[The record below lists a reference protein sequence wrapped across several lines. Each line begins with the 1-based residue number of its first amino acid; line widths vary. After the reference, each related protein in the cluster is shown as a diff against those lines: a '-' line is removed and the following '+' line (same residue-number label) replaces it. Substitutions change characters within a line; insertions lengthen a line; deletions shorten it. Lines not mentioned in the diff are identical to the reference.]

1 MSEDPPKP
9 GSLVFAVGE
18 VATGAGGA
26 GSSMG
31 DHTGESGAGHDIN
44 TGKELRLASVAG
56 APDMVYSWPLT
67 VGKGGTFYYLNTMLC
82 YKHHVI
88 MQGVLRKEKMNMIR
102 LWRY

>member
-26 GSSMG
+26 GRSMG

-44 TGKELRLASVAG
+44 TGKELRLASVAT
-56 APDMVYSWPLT
+56 P
-67 VGKGGTFYYLNTMLC
+67 
-82 YKHHVI
+82 
-88 MQGVLRKEKMNMIR
+88 
-102 LWRY
+102 

>member
-26 GSSMG
+26 GRSMG

-56 APDMVYSWPLT
+56 APDMVSSWPLT
-67 VGKGGTFYYLNTMLC
+67 VGKGGKNLHPQHYVMS
-82 YKHHVI
+82 I
-88 MQGVLRKEKMNMIR
+88 VLFREC
-102 LWRY
+102 